1 MIDQIIQYLPQ
12 AVATLGAVAVPMIP
26 AFIMKAVSDKK
37 AITTFEG
44 IKTESSTQLSKIK
57 ALAESLKERELSIS
71 KDVSSV
77 KNMTETF
84 KSEIEH
90 IKIGVQAEM
99 KGVKES
105 VLAFQ
110 NDEIYQ
116 KMLNGLGSLDEIQ
129 HTMKLKDDL
138 IEKQAQMI
146 KEIHKKLGEMK

>member
-1 MIDQIIQYLPQ
+1 MIDQIITYLPQ

-37 AITTFEG
+37 AIKTFEG
-44 IKTESSTQLSKIK
+44 IKTESSKELKEIK

-71 KDVSSV
+71 RDVSSV

-84 KSEIEH
+84 KGEIEH
-90 IKIGVQAEM
+90 IKIGVQDEM
-99 KGVKES
+99 KNVNES

-129 HTMKLKDDL
+129 QTMKLKDDL
-138 IEKQAQMI
+138 IEKQAQVI
-146 KEIHKKLGEMK
+146 KEIHKRLGEMK